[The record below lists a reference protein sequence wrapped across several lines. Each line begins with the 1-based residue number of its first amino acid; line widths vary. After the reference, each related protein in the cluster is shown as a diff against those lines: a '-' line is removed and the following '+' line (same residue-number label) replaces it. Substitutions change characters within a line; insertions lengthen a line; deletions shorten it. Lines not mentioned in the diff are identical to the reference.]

1 MSPAPRLTCTKMVVS
16 LTKTR
21 WGATQ
26 VQSLCGQVFAQD
38 MRKRRVNFG
47 IEEYPA
53 KVIVAIPPI
62 CEKPGRPPDIL
73 L

>member
-1 MSPAPRLTCTKMVVS
+1 MVVS
-16 LTKTR
+16 LTKNR
-21 WGATQ
+21 WGPTH

-38 MRKRRVNFG
+38 MRKCRIVFG

-62 CEKPGRPPDIL
+62 CEKSGRSPDIL
-73 L
+73 